1 MPGAMRP
8 IVALL
13 TDFGT
18 VDHYAGALRGAV
30 LAAVREV
37 CVVDVTH
44 EIPPHDVR
52 AGAFALEAVYRC
64 FPAGA
69 AFVAVVDPGVGSD
82 RRAVAVDAGGWLF
95 VGPDNGL
102 FTPVLA
108 AHPAARVREIT
119 NSGLF
124 RHEVAATFHARDI
137 FAPVAARLAAGMSLD
152 EVGPPLPDPVTFP
165 LPRPRALEAGSWEGE
180 VVHVDR
186 FGSLATSFTRT
197 DLEAM
202 LQSVGGDP
210 TELVVVV
217 NGAVLP
223 IVRTYA
229 DVAEGEPCALL
240 GSAGRFE
247 VAANRASA
255 ARVIGAGLGTLVR
268 VRRA

>member
-1 MPGAMRP
+1 MRP
-8 IVALL
+8 IVVLL

-18 VDHYAGALRGAV
+18 SDHYAGALRGAV
-30 LAAVREV
+30 LAAVREA

-52 AGAFALEAVYRC
+52 AGAFALEAAYRA
-64 FPAGA
+64 FPPAA

-82 RRAVAVDAGGWLF
+82 RRAVACEAGGWSF
-95 VGPDNGL
+95 VAPDNGL
-102 FTPVLA
+102 LSPVLA
-108 AHPAARVREIT
+108 AHPGARVREIT
-119 NSGLF
+119 NAGLF

-137 FAPVAARLAAGMSLD
+137 FAPVAARLAAGMPLD
-152 EVGPPLPDPVTFP
+152 EVGPSLPDPVTFP

-186 FGSLATSFTRT
+186 YGSLATSFSGT
-197 DLEAM
+197 DLKEL
-202 LQSVGGDP
+202 LQTVGGDP

-217 NGAVLP
+217 EGAVLP

-255 ARVIGAGLGTLVR
+255 ARVIGAGVGTLVR
-268 VRRA
+268 IRRA